1 MFRRFGK
8 SRQTHFF
15 MLSNHANSIC
25 QTLAP
30 ALSLPVIASAVLPI
44 LKQLVNDPIPNIR
57 FNVAKSYAVIVDIL
71 RKLPDDETTTLCLL
85 EKDGRAAT
93 AEGSAKGQQLI
104 QSDVLPQ
111 LEKLMQDDD
120 VDVRFFASTAAK
132 GTSSEGAAGDAM
144 ET

>member
-1 MFRRFGK
+1 M
-8 SRQTHFF
+8 
-15 MLSNHANSIC
+15 
-25 QTLAP
+25 
-30 ALSLPVIASAVLPI
+30 
-44 LKQLVNDPIPNIR
+44 NDPIPNIR

-132 GTSSEGAAGDAM
+132 GTSSEGVAGDAM